1 MLSDKQQKIIYDI
14 ICEDVHG
21 KEFYTNEMFEKL
33 LSKVEEIYTSLDLD
47 TNLSD
52 QEKIDRVDNYF
63 VNNVQVRKD
72 YFMAFNEM
80 IPEIPESELKYRTA
94 YGALVENQA
103 MCAGFT
109 EASRMLLELSGLKTK
124 TLLSKLP
131 GHNKQLLHYVTAIKY
146 DRGSGRDYYIMDP
159 ERERSCMEKGFDFR
173 RYLMEMTY
181 ILPEENF
188 FKNKVGQSGVG
199 PKADDYLQQV
209 KPRHVISK
217 NKVDELF
224 SEGEPVSND

>member
-1 MLSDKQQKIIYDI
+1 
-14 ICEDVHG
+14 
-21 KEFYTNEMFEKL
+21 MFENL
-33 LSKVEEIYTSLDLD
+33 LTKVEEIYHALELDK
-47 TNLSD
+47 NLSD
-52 QEKIDRVDNYF
+52 QEKIDRVDQYF
-63 VNNVQVRKD
+63 VQNVQVRKD

-80 IPEIPESELKYRTA
+80 IPEIPQSELKYRTA

-109 EASRMLLELSGLKTK
+109 EASRILLELSGLKTK

-131 GHNKQLLHYVTAIKY
+131 GHNKHLLHYVTAIKY

-181 ILPEENF
+181 ILPEETF
-188 FKNKVGQSGVG
+188 FKNKVGSNGVG
-199 PKADDYLQQV
+199 PKAGDYLDQV
-209 KPRHVISK
+209 KPRHVMSK

-224 SEGEPVSND
+224 YEGEPTSND